1 MLNIEVQL
9 CGLVFDLILIF
20 FISRHESVGLKSEKI
35 FRQCLIVYTTCV
47 VLDISSIIA
56 IGYRHILPA
65 LLVEG
70 VCKLYLVSLVTS
82 AYFAFAY
89 TYNTVVH
96 MRENVTFKMAVLILG
111 FVGAAL
117 IMVTPISYYH
127 EGRTVYT
134 YGTSVVITYIFA
146 LLYIVSTLVTT
157 FVYASLMNMH
167 RRKAIRSWMALEI
180 AAAIV
185 QFFAPYALL
194 VGFGSSLGLFILY
207 SELENP
213 EVYLD
218 RTAGC
223 FSFETFAM
231 YLRQEFENLKKFS
244 CVIVCNE
251 SEIKKSDEEQK
262 KIIVEMAEFLNSF
275 GFAKLFRLNDN
286 DFALVYDMGQ
296 REMNEIESAV
306 NLDVIRQ
313 RFKSKWGENSIL
325 NTKFLYIPD
334 GHIVSSA
341 EEFIKVYERNRYK
354 FDKGEDMRTLDETA
368 GQDIKE
374 YRAMVL
380 EIKDALRT
388 DRVEV
393 FYQPIYSVETGKFV
407 SAEALARIRGNDG
420 KLIMPG
426 RFIPVAEESGLI
438 GEIGERVFSKT
449 CRCIKE
455 NNLKM
460 KGIDYVEVNLS
471 VSQCENPML
480 SSTYHEIMRLEEV
493 RPKEINLE
501 ITESSTLNQRNIL
514 LENMKQLMNMG
525 CGFSLDDFGTGESNL
540 NYIVDMPVN
549 IVKFDRSMVQDYFTN
564 KRAEIVMRA
573 TVGMIKDLGLKIV
586 AEGVET
592 EEQVEGIKKLGI
604 DYIQGYYYSKPL
616 SKSDFIRFIETKNAS

>member
-89 TYNTVVH
+89 TYNNVVH
-96 MRENVTFKMAVLILG
+96 MRENVKFKKAVLISG

-134 YGTSVVITYIFA
+134 YGPSVVITYIFA

-262 KIIVEMAEFLNSF
+262 KVIVEMAEFLNSF
-275 GFAKLFRLNDN
+275 GFAKLFRLDDN
-286 DFALVYDMGQ
+286 DFALVYDKDQ

-341 EEFIKVYERNRYK
+341 EEFIEVYVRNRYK

-493 RPKEINLE
+493 RPEEINLE